1 MCGKKL
7 IKDAEKVVKLG
18 EKLMAT
24 TKWQRMGD
32 KKKFKSMITRLKKLV
47 GEATKMERR
56 KGKGNAKGKSLA
68 IYGGGDLVKDISTA
82 GKNIELSVLHVF
94 DSMKNLTQDMYCESD
109 SIMNIAKEIDTGK
122 SGNCPFTK
130 TQSWTYDPS
139 TEMLKK

>member
-7 IKDAEKVVKLG
+7 LKDAEKVVKLG

-24 TKWQRMGD
+24 TKWYRMGD

-47 GEATKMERR
+47 GEAAKMERR
-56 KGKGNAKGKSLA
+56 KGKSKTIA
-68 IYGGGDLVKDISTA
+68 IYGGGDLVKDITAA

-130 TQSWTYDPS
+130 TQSWTFDPS
-139 TEMLKK
+139 TQMLKK